1 MPTPGRR
8 SRTMAPMAVPSQ
20 RRRGFWLCNIWIWI
34 WILDFVR
41 FFFSPF
47 LRLRKYS
54 VKSAKAIHR
63 CYLICVYIYIY
74 YIHDDCEAF
83 VYTVRFYFLR
93 PTVHVMSTSG
103 WLDLRTIFFTFQF
116 GTMIPTAIWQVAK
129 LTICNVQ
136 LLTYKFS
143 KHEIALSWPTF
154 S

>member
-20 RRRGFWLCNIWIWI
+20 RRRGFWLCNIWI

-63 CYLICVYIYIY
+63 CYLMCIYIYI
-74 YIHDDCEAF
+74 IHTRRLRSLCLHGS
-83 VYTVRFYFLR
+83 FLLSTAHGTR
-93 PTVHVMSTSG
+93 HVDIWLIGPTYN
-103 WLDLRTIFFTFQF
+103 FFHFPFQF
-116 GTMIPTAIWQVAK
+116 GTMVPTAIWQVAK